1 MTEIEIRGEIEKIDF
16 AGLMKLLDE
25 NGKLI
30 DHYCRISVDLSL
42 GFDEKTR
49 KWTNTSGVDLRI
61 KKSGD
66 SEKISAKIGNFAIK
80 SRKEIEVK
88 LAKGETEKAV
98 EMFMALGF
106 DKGMIY
112 AWESW
117 EYRYRNYEVKLSR
130 YNEDYYMWEI
140 ESGENGEDPDVL
152 ARELGLVPLS
162 PADYRKAIDW
172 QNENVHSLF
181 SLEKLKVLLMKAE
194 K

>member
-1 MTEIEIRGEIEKIDF
+1 MTEIEIRGQISKIDF
-16 AGLMKLLDE
+16 VRLMKLLDE
-25 NGKLI
+25 NGKLV
-30 DHYCRISVDLSL
+30 DHYHRISVDLSL

-49 KWTNTSGVDLRI
+49 KWNNPSGVDLRI

-66 SEKISAKIGNFAIK
+66 SEKISVKIGNFAIK

-88 LAKGETEKAV
+88 LVKGGIEKAV
-98 EMFMALGF
+98 EMFMVLGF

-117 EYRYRNYEVKLSR
+117 EYEYKNYEVKLSR
-130 YNEDYYMWEI
+130 YNENYYVWEI

-152 ARELGLVPLS
+152 ASELELIS
-162 PADYRKAIDW
+162 FSEADYRKAIDW
-172 QNENVHSLF
+172 QNENIHFVF
-181 SLEKLKVLLMKAE
+181 SLEKLKELLMKAE